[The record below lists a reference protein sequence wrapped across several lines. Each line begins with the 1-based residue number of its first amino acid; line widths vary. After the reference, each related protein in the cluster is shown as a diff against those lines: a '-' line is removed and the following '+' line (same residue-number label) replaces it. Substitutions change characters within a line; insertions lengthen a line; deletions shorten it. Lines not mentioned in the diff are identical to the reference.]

1 LYSAT
6 DLIPGV
12 VMLAI
17 GTLDDPSWVEP
28 PIGVYTKDI
37 IKSAAIPTDILSFE
51 GLMPLEYLIKLKH

>member
-1 LYSAT
+1 M
-6 DLIPGV
+6 PWV